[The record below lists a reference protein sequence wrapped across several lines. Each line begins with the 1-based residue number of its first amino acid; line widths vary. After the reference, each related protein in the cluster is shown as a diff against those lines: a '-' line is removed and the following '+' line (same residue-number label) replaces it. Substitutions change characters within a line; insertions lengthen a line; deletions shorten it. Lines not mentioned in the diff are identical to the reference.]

1 MMAMNEEDNKLLVKM
16 ELENGGKLE
25 YRTYAQFLG
34 KSGEGTKNLGGLLY
48 FVGNRLIF
56 EDFERQ
62 NSTLLLLF
70 RKRGKYE
77 KLKFQIDLSE
87 IERLNLV
94 NLSTAVKAVKFKKD
108 PRQINEVSTVKR
120 LLFRNVTQIL
130 LKNGSAFYFEIF
142 DLKGFNKFISEKLS
156 STNK

>member
-1 MMAMNEEDNKLLVKM
+1 MSMDEENNNKLLAKM

-34 KSGEGTKNLGGLLY
+34 KSGEGTKNLGGLL
-48 FVGNRLIF
+48 FCVGDRLIF

-62 NSTLLLLF
+62 SSTILLLF
-70 RKRGKYE
+70 RKRDKYV
-77 KLKFQIDLSE
+77 KLKFQVALSE

-94 NLSTAVKAVKFKKD
+94 NLSTAVKAVKYKKN
-108 PRQINEVSTVKR
+108 PRQIKEVSTIRR

-130 LKNGSAFYFEIF
+130 LKDGSAFYFEIF
-142 DLKGFNKFISEKLS
+142 DLKGFNKFISEKIS
-156 STNK
+156 SGK

>member
-1 MMAMNEEDNKLLVKM
+1 MDEENNNKLLAKM

-34 KSGEGTKNLGGLLY
+34 KSGEGTKNLGGLLFY
-48 FVGNRLIF
+48 VGNRLIF

-62 NSTLLLLF
+62 SSTLLLLF
-70 RKRGKYE
+70 RKKSEYV
-77 KLKFQIDLSE
+77 KLKFQINLSE

-94 NLSTAVKAVKFKKD
+94 NLSTAVKAVKYKKD
-108 PRQINEVSTVKR
+108 PGQIKEVSTIRR

-130 LKNGSAFYFEIF
+130 LKDGSAFYFEIF
-142 DLKGFNKFISEKLS
+142 DLKGFNKFLSEKIAS
-156 STNK
+156 GK